1 MIVLDVMCGMGN
13 QMFQYAYARA
23 LQEQCDEKIFLTMVT
38 AKRMNDNRSFS
49 LNHCALK
56 DSVSILPVWQQYIL
70 DIYFKLKMKFLGKK
84 YTDLDP
90 KEKYELLAKEGI
102 YTTEKIYCYYGF
114 PLCAKRMKYIN
125 GWWQTEKYF
134 NSIARQIRRELLIK
148 TPPSEQNIRMLNKIQ
163 SGESVCIHV
172 RRGDYVSE
180 KFSNELNICDKQYYR
195 KAIAIIKSKVH
206 EPIFYIFSTSHEDL
220 EWIRNEWRLE
230 ENAVYVDLDNSDYEE
245 LRLMY
250 SCKHFILAN
259 STFSWWGAYLSQN
272 ENKIVIAP
280 KIWNRRDDDFEDIY
294 MCEWM
299 RI

>member
-1 MIVLDVMCGMGN
+1 
-13 QMFQYAYARA
+13 
-23 LQEQCDEKIFLTMVT
+23 
-38 AKRMNDNRSFS
+38 
-49 LNHCALK
+49 
-56 DSVSILPVWQQYIL
+56 
-70 DIYFKLKMKFLGKK
+70 
-84 YTDLDP
+84 
-90 KEKYELLAKEGI
+90 
-102 YTTEKIYCYYGF
+102 
-114 PLCAKRMKYIN
+114 
-125 GWWQTEKYF
+125 
-134 NSIARQIRRELLIK
+134 
-148 TPPSEQNIRMLNKIQ
+148 MLNKIQ

-294 MCEWM
+294 MREWM